1 MRLQKNQQF
10 LAFARAQ
17 RNTCS
22 KKHKQAT
29 QKQNA
34 DEWIA
39 FRITRGVQIY
49 KNKNKNLEIQS

>member
-10 LAFARAQ
+10 LAFA
-17 RNTCS
+17 NTCS